1 LFNQQNPTNYA
12 AMVQVSDNVKEKIS
26 KARML
31 EAKIIAIEAE
41 IEQLQK
47 QYNLPVESVLK
58 FHSSKI
64 ITSI

>member
-1 LFNQQNPTNYA
+1 
-12 AMVQVSDNVKEKIS
+12 MVQVSDNVKEKIS